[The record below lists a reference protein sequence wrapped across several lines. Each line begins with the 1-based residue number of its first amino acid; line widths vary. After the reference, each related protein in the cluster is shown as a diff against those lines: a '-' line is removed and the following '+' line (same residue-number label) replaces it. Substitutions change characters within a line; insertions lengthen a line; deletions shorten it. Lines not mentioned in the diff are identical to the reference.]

1 MIPAS
6 FIENYLFLSNIQG
19 CFLWP
24 FWKNVYLC
32 NQNIAKNYIM
42 KKINLWTISLILS
55 IFVCPTA
62 AGQDADGQFSIATLN
77 VDGLPQKI
85 LVVKVNAD
93 GPGNGGTARIGK
105 YLLKKGYDLLMLQE
119 DFNYHDV
126 LSVML
131 EDDYKMDEWSG
142 DVGVE
147 ERTIDYLH
155 LQSHRFE
162 CDGLMALWKN
172 DLTVTPVARTP
183 WQQNFGKFS
192 HALDEMVTKGFRRY
206 EVTLRS
212 GDRIV
217 VYNMH
222 MDASDD
228 KDEAEQK
235 DTKDKAAR
243 MAQWAQLKDD
253 VMQHLDTRPVIVVG
267 DMNSLYSRDD
277 VKSVFIDAINE
288 SGRATVADVFLE
300 LNKQGEETL
309 DKILYINPVMGTK
322 IQPVAFSLDK
332 DGYQNEGKP
341 LGDHYPV
348 AATFKVVSRAT
359 GINEVKQQAGDNRR
373 FYDLRGQEVNQPK
386 NGIYIEQ
393 KDGKADKRVVK

>member
-1 MIPAS
+1 
-6 FIENYLFLSNIQG
+6 
-19 CFLWP
+19 
-24 FWKNVYLC
+24 
-32 NQNIAKNYIM
+32 M

-62 AGQDADGQFSIATLN
+62 AGQDADGQFTIATLN

-155 LQSHRFE
+155 LQNHRFE

-322 IQPVAFSLDK
+322 IQPLAYSLDK
-332 DGYQNEGKP
+332 DGYQNDGKP

-348 AATFKVVSRAT
+348 AATFKVVSRTT

>member
-1 MIPAS
+1 
-6 FIENYLFLSNIQG
+6 
-19 CFLWP
+19 
-24 FWKNVYLC
+24 
-32 NQNIAKNYIM
+32 M

-62 AGQDADGQFSIATLN
+62 AGQDADGQFTIATLN

-155 LQSHRFE
+155 LQNHRFE

-253 VMQHLDTRPVIVVG
+253 VMQHLD
-267 DMNSLYSRDD
+267 
-277 VKSVFIDAINE
+277 
-288 SGRATVADVFLE
+288 
-300 LNKQGEETL
+300 
-309 DKILYINPVMGTK
+309 
-322 IQPVAFSLDK
+322 
-332 DGYQNEGKP
+332 
-341 LGDHYPV
+341 
-348 AATFKVVSRAT
+348 
-359 GINEVKQQAGDNRR
+359 
-373 FYDLRGQEVNQPK
+373 
-386 NGIYIEQ
+386 
-393 KDGKADKRVVK
+393 